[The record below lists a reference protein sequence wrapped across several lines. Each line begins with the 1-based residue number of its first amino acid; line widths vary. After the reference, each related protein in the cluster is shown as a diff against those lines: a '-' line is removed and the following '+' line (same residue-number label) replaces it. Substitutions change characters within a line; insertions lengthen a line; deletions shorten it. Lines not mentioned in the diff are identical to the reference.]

1 VAERRTCNARVGGSN
16 PSSGSKVI
24 RENLSLAESSLWKR
38 VAAGSNP
45 ASLTKTSERISPSGT
60 AAGFHP
66 AIVSSILTIRSIK
79 VTVTSLIPDR
89 LMVGLLTLN
98 QAIFVRV
105 EVGEPH
111 CARSS
116 AE

>member
-16 PSSGSKVI
+16 PSSGSKVV

-38 VAAGSNP
+38 VAAGSN
-45 ASLTKTSERISPSGT
+45 
-60 AAGFHP
+60 P